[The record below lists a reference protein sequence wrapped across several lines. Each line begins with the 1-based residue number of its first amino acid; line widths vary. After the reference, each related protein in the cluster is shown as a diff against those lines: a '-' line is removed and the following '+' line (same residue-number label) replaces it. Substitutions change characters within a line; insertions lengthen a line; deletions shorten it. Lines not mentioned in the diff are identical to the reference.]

1 MRIPMI
7 WRMAAAPLLFLLLPA
22 TSAPTVPGDF
32 TAPTAPTDQTG
43 WQELGPGHLRCSEPA
58 GKYNN
63 YAIPALEPGK
73 PVTFRFKLVSENFDP
88 KWTVNAALFFEEP
101 AGRTRIV
108 VGKAQ
113 DDRSHIYLAL
123 QGAGRKDWQMLDV
136 LPVTTDW
143 IDVNTEMDS
152 RGVIHVMSGKK
163 EGSLQLGTASPVK
176 TLLHCN
182 SGVFEVE
189 MLPVR

>member
-1 MRIPMI
+1 
-7 WRMAAAPLLFLLLPA
+7 MAAAPALFLLLPA
-22 TSAPTVPGDF
+22 TSVPTVPGDS
-32 TAPTAPTDQTG
+32 TAPTAPTDQLG
-43 WQELGPGHLRCSEPA
+43 WQELGPGHLLCSEPA
-58 GKYNN
+58 GRFNN
-63 YAIPALEPGK
+63 YEIPALVPGK

-88 KWTVNAALFFEEP
+88 KWTVNAALFFEAP

-108 VGKAQ
+108 VGEAQ

-123 QGAGRKDWQMLDV
+123 QGAGTTDWRLLDEF
-136 LPVTTDW
+136 PVTTDW

-152 RGVIHVMSGKK
+152 RGVVHVTSGKK
-163 EGSLQLGTASPVK
+163 KASFHLGTAAPVK

-189 MLPVR
+189 MLPVP